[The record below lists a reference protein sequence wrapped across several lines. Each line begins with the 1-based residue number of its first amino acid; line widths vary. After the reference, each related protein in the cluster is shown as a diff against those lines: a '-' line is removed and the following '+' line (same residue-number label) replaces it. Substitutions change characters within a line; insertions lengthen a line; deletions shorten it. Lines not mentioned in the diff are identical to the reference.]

1 MPKHKAPLRF
11 SSDFIGKGSTTV
23 DVALAPFLKEPSSFN
38 APKTITDKICKRYYK
53 QHLSLLSKL
62 HILSYS
68 DLPELTMMYET
79 LEQYRKVNSKLQE
92 LDPVSKEYGNL
103 SRLAMKL
110 SKHFTELAHHYYLSP
125 VARNKM
131 LIDVLDIQ
139 GKKEK
144 SIIGSLID
152 RKEN

>member
-1 MPKHKAPLRF
+1 MPKHKTPLRLNG
-11 SSDFIGKGSTTV
+11 DFIDKRSNTV
-23 DVALAPFLKEPSSFN
+23 DVALAPFLIEPSSFN
-38 APKTITDKICKRYYK
+38 APKTINDTVCRRYYK

-62 HILSYS
+62 RILSYS
-68 DLPELTMMYET
+68 DIPELTMMYET
-79 LEQYRKVNSKLQE
+79 LEQYRRINAKLNK
-92 LDPVSKEYGNL
+92 LDPASKEYGNL

-139 GKKEK
+139 EKKEK
-144 SIIGSLID
+144 SLIGSLID

>member
-1 MPKHKAPLRF
+1 MPKHKAPKTF
-11 SSDFIGKGSTTV
+11 NSDFIDKSSTTV
-23 DVALAPFLKEPSSFN
+23 DVAMAPFLLEPASFN
-38 APKTITDKICKRYYK
+38 APKSITDKVCKRYYK
-53 QHLSLLSKL
+53 QHLALLSKL

-68 DLPELTMMYET
+68 DLPELSMMYET
-79 LEQYRKVNSKLQE
+79 LEQYRKVNAQLQS
-92 LDPVSKEYGNL
+92 LVPATKEYGNL

-131 LIDVLDIQ
+131 LIDVLDISA
-139 GKKEK
+139 KKEK
-144 SIIGSLID
+144 SLIGNLIA